1 MYDLLHCDKVSVS
14 KMTHWGEQYHIII
27 KHQEVLDKPAHIQLV
42 HDGCRA
48 CGPGFWNLSHDH
60 NCGLD
65 HYMGL
70 LCLHAHL
77 LHKLYVMKMHVS
89 KAV

>member
-1 MYDLLHCDKVSVS
+1 MYALLLCDKVSVF
-14 KMTHWGEQYHIII
+14 KATNCREQYHIII

-48 CGPGFWNLSHDH
+48 CGLGLRNLSHDQ

-65 HYMGL
+65 HHMGL
-70 LCLHAHL
+70 LCLHAHP
-77 LHKLYVMKMHVS
+77 LHKL
-89 KAV
+89 